1 YQTGE
6 DPIFHPSKN
15 WMNELIKPF
24 SFQQNYNTN
33 ISGGSEKLRY
43 YTSLGYFSQSGGY
56 RQPEQSLG
64 FPFKHNYDKYNIR
77 MNFDYEPVT
86 DLSISIQL
94 GNQITDN
101 SIPN

>member
-1 YQTGE
+1 
-6 DPIFHPSKN
+6 
-15 WMNELIKPF
+15 
-24 SFQQNYNTN
+24 YNTN

-101 SIPN
+101 SIPNGGAWGAFDKAANLPPMTSPGFV